1 MKKSFVLVAIV
12 AMALV
17 FGGCAKVPQAE
28 LDAANAA
35 IEKAK
40 VAEANL
46 YLETEFSALMDSMNV
61 YNAEIEAKK
70 GKLFKNLND
79 VKAKLVTVESQATG
93 LVAKTEA
100 RKEEIKQEVNAAV
113 AQLQTLATENA
124 GLVEKAPRGKEG
136 KAAVEAIKSELAVVD
151 ASAAEIPALLESGN
165 LLGAQAKAKAAVE
178 KATSLNEELKAVI
191 EKYKR

>member
-1 MKKSFVLVAIV
+1 MKKSLVVLAVVI
-12 AMALV
+12 MALV

-46 YLETEFSALMDSMNV
+46 YLEADFSAIMDSMNV

-79 VKAKLVTVESQATG
+79 VKAKLVTVESVATG

-100 RKEEIKQEVNAAV
+100 KKEEIKQEVNAAIT
-113 AQLQTLATENA
+113 QLQALATENA

-136 KAAVEAIKSELAVVD
+136 KAAIEAIKSELAVVD
-151 ASAAEIPALLESGN
+151 ASAAEVPALLQSGN

-178 KATSLNEELKAVI
+178 KAVALNGELKTVI